1 MVTEGIL
8 NRRAS
13 NYENVNPSMRL
24 NGKRPASMLNSSIQ
38 NASKR
43 RRARATGVVVPGNPR
58 YAAAQAKRRS
68 MTKKSASVKISLR
81 AAAPKDVEMSEAEV
95 ASGSASG
102 SGVGPTMTPITLPK
116 YLARPDY
123 KEISLANI
131 AALDPELK
139 DVPLHYIQ
147 EGLETTGPAY
157 ELPLLSC
164 DLPWTYSDTQDDAS
178 FGKCRGHARQE
189 RTSDGAFHLNQ

>member
-24 NGKRPASMLNSSIQ
+24 NGKQPASMLNSSIQ

-68 MTKKSASVKISLR
+68 MTKKSASVKISMR
-81 AAAPKDVEMSEAEV
+81 AAASKDVEMSEAEV
-95 ASGSASG
+95 ASGSGA
-102 SGVGPTMTPITLPK
+102 GPAMTPITLPK

-131 AALDPELK
+131 IALDPELK
-139 DVPLHYIQ
+139 DVPLQYIQ

-157 ELPLLSC
+157 VLRSPFY
-164 DLPWTYSDTQDDAS
+164 DLP
-178 FGKCRGHARQE
+178 
-189 RTSDGAFHLNQ
+189 